1 MPARRLRRM
10 SESKRT
16 SSHVLALDLG
26 TSSVRALLF
35 DQRARQVPGAVA
47 RIHFQPRV
55 TPDGGSEVDSNRL
68 AGLVLR
74 VIRQLLTTVR
84 QSSHGLRIA
93 AVGSSTFWHSLVA
106 ADDSGRAL
114 TPVYLWADSR
124 SRQEAA
130 ELRDRIGAAGV

>member
-35 DQRARQVPGAVA
+35 DQHARQVTGAVA
-47 RIHFQPRV
+47 RLPFQPRV
-55 TPDGGSEVDSNRL
+55 SPDGGSEVDPNRL
-68 AGLVLR
+68 VGLVLR
-74 VIRQLLTTVR
+74 VIRQLLTTAR
-84 QSSHGLRIA
+84 QPSRAPRIV

-106 ADDSGRAL
+106 TDDSGQAL
-114 TPVYLWADSR
+114 TPVYLW
-124 SRQEAA
+124 
-130 ELRDRIGAAGV
+130 